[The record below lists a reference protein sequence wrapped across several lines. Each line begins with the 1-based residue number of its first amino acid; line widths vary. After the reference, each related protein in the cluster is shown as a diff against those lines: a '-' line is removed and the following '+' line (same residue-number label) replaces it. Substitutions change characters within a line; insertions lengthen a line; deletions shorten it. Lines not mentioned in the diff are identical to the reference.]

1 MFTVGCMR
9 DHPHVG
15 KVNSRAKLRGRAE
28 HFYKIKVQNGK
39 VKGSHRAFDPRLLTF
54 PTVAVYDFIFR
65 IQLMKNR

>member
-54 PTVAVYDFIFR
+54 PT
-65 IQLMKNR
+65 